1 MDHWPDSGP
10 DGGEIPMKLN
20 VEDLQERELELSF
33 EVPPESF
40 PSLDEISAEGSCRFI
55 DPVFISLH
63 ARRVREMIVVDGRF
77 QTRVRFMCS
86 RCLAEFEDALSG
98 NFTLTYTRRSDPEEP
113 PSELE
118 LEAEEIGIV
127 PFEGNEIDLR
137 DGIQEEIVMSI
148 PMQPHCSEDCRGLCP
163 QCGAD
168 LNLGSCGC
176 QTVKGHP
183 KFAVLKG
190 LKLKK

>member
-1 MDHWPDSGP
+1 
-10 DGGEIPMKLN
+10 MKIH
-20 VEDLQERELELSF
+20 VEDLQERELDLSF
-33 EVPPESF
+33 EVPPETF
-40 PSLDEISAEGSCRFI
+40 PSLEEISAEGNCRFV

-63 ARRVREMIVVDGRF
+63 ARRVREMFVIEGRF
-77 QTRVRFMCS
+77 QTRVRFLCS
-86 RCLAEFEDALSG
+86 RCLTDFESSLSDD
-98 NFTLTYTRRSDPEEP
+98 FTLTYTRRSDPEQP

-118 LEAEEIGIV
+118 LEAEEIGII
-127 PFEGNEIDLR
+127 PFEGQEIDLR

-163 QCGAD
+163 HCGAD

-190 LKLKK
+190 LKLKKP